1 MDDYS
6 SLHISD
12 TEARLRRQ
20 ILFSALGAFGLVFVL
35 WQLAPHN
42 ETVGSLLYPFRL
54 IVTFVHEAGH
64 GIAALLTGGRFIEFR
79 VFPNGAGLATTAGG
93 NRLIITQMGYLGAAF
108 FGAILLYAANRLR
121 RVRLVAVLT
130 GLFFIGCAL
139 LFTGG
144 EGSLLIGGVGLTI
157 ALWSAGG
164 TLQQSENQLQWVLRG
179 AAIGALALTFVLVR
193 DNVALLTGVLSGTAL
208 FALAAL
214 ASRAVLLFALNALAL
229 IVGFN
234 ALSDI
239 LGLWNNQS
247 AMLGRVPNDALAM
260 ARLTNLPVNFWL
272 LVWLAIA
279 VGVMGAAIWFG
290 IIRPTRSKRR

>member
-6 SLHISD
+6 SLQISD

-42 ETVGSLLYPFRL
+42 ETVSSLLYPFRL

-164 TLQQSENQLQWVLRG
+164 TLQQSENQLQLVLRG

-193 DNVALLTGVLSGTAL
+193 DNVALMTGVLSGTAL

-214 ASRAVLLFALNALAL
+214 ASRAILLFALNALAL

-239 LGLWNNQS
+239 LALWNNQS

>member
-1 MDDYS
+1 MDDYR
-6 SLHISD
+6 IPQTFD
-12 TEARLRRQ
+12 AEAGLRRQ
-20 ILFSALGAFGLVFVL
+20 ILFSALGAFALVFVL
-35 WQLAPHN
+35 WQLAPNN
-42 ETVGSLLYPFRL
+42 ETVSSLLYPFRL
-54 IVTFVHEAGH
+54 VVTFVHEAGH

-93 NRLIITQMGYLGAAF
+93 NRFIITQMGYLGAAF
-108 FGAILLYAANRLR
+108 FGAVLLFAANRVR

-164 TLQQSENQLQWVLRG
+164 TLRQSENQLQLMLRG
-179 AAIGALALTFVLVR
+179 AAIGALVLTFVLVR
-193 DNVALLTGVLSGTAL
+193 DNVALMTGIISGTAL

-214 ASRAVLLFALNALAL
+214 ASRPVMLFLLNTLAL

-234 ALSDI
+234 ALNDI
-239 LGLWNNQS
+239 LALWNNQS
-247 AMLGRVPNDALAM
+247 AMLGNVPNDGLAV
-260 ARLTNLPVNFWL
+260 ARMTGLPINFWL
-272 LVWLAIA
+272 LVWLMIA
-279 VGVMGAAIWFG
+279 LSVMGAAIWLG
-290 IIRPTRSKRR
+290 IIRPTRQRR

>member
-1 MDDYS
+1 MDDYG
-6 SLHISD
+6 ISQTFD
-12 TEARLRRQ
+12 SEARLRRQ
-20 ILFSALGAFGLVFVL
+20 TLFSALGAFGLVFVL

-42 ETVGSLLYPFRL
+42 ETVSSLLYPFRL

-121 RVRLVAVLT
+121 RVRLVAVLA
-130 GLFFIGCAL
+130 GLFFVGCAL

-164 TLQQSENQLQWVLRG
+164 TLQQSENQLQLVLRG

-193 DNVALLTGVLSGTAL
+193 DNVALMTGVVSGTAL
-208 FALAAL
+208 FALAAF
-214 ASRAVLLFALNALAL
+214 ASRSVVLFALNALAL

-239 LGLWNNQS
+239 LALWNNQS
-247 AMLGRVPNDALAM
+247 AMLGRVPNDALSM

-290 IIRPTRSKRR
+290 IIRPTRSKR

>member
-6 SLHISD
+6 FPQTFE

-20 ILFSALGAFGLVFVL
+20 ILFSALGAFALVFVL

-42 ETVGSLLYPFRL
+42 ETVSSLLYPFRL

-108 FGAILLYAANRLR
+108 FGAILLFAANRVR
-121 RVRLVAVLT
+121 SARLVAVLA

-164 TLQQSENQLQWVLRG
+164 TLRQSENQLQLVLRG
-179 AAIGALALTFVLVR
+179 AAIGALVLTFVMVR
-193 DNVALLTGVLSGTAL
+193 NNVALLTGIISGTAL

-214 ASRAVLLFALNALAL
+214 GSRPVVLFALNALAL

-239 LGLWNNQS
+239 LALWNNQS
-247 AMLGRVPNDALAM
+247 IKLGNVPNDALAM
-260 ARLTNLPVNFWL
+260 AQMTNLPVNFWL
-272 LVWLAIA
+272 IVWLAIA
-279 VGVMGAAIWFG
+279 LSVMGAAIWFG
-290 IIRPTRSKRR
+290 IIRPTRRKY